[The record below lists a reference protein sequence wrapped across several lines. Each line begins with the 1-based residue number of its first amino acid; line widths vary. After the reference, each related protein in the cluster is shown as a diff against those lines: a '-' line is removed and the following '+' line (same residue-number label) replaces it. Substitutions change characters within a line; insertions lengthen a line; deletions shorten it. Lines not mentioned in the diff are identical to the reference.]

1 MTERAPG
8 PNGVTVAFM
17 HRRLAGVV
25 VLVLALV
32 AVMAVPSI
40 AGRRMAGSAIAVA
53 LPDPPQVGDCLLA
66 PITQTS
72 SSGGWPREIPYDAG
86 DFGSCDGPIAGEI
99 VGVWG
104 SAAEADE
111 GSRSRLGGPCY
122 RQAADFAG
130 LVRSGRS
137 TVVPG
142 GPVDAQVAWKPTIGF
157 VPYRIVPGQVEQNA
171 GRSWT
176 ACVAVPTSQ
185 STYRG
190 TLRDA
195 YTTGT
200 MVDDF
205 GLCWSAHDLDGTATT
220 LQCDRPHPTELLA
233 TGWIMDRSTMSWPG
247 LNASCLALAA
257 SIMHTVD
264 ATRGGALSVVVDP
277 FRMDGAMRP
286 DAPLSVNCFVT
297 SAGPQQ
303 LTGTV
308 IGLGAR
314 PIPFEQ

>member
-1 MTERAPG
+1 MD
-8 PNGVTVAFM
+8 
-17 HRRLAGVV
+17 RRLAGVV

-32 AVMAVPSI
+32 AVMAVPSL
-40 AGRRMAGSAIAVA
+40 AGRRTAGSAIAIA

-66 PITQTS
+66 PITQS
-72 SSGGWPREIPYDAG
+72 SAPHGWPREIPYAAS
-86 DFGSCDGPIAGEI
+86 DFGDCGGQIAGEI
-99 VGVWG
+99 VAVWG
-104 SAAEADE
+104 SQAEADE

-122 RQAADFAG
+122 RQAANFAG

-137 TVVPG
+137 TIVPG
-142 GPVDAQVAWKPTIGF
+142 GPVYAQVAWKPTIGF
-157 VPYRIVPGQVEQNA
+157 VPYRIVPSQVEQNA

-176 ACVAVPTSQ
+176 ACLAVPRAQ

-190 TLRDA
+190 TLRDS
-195 YTTGT
+195 YTTGS
-200 MVDDF
+200 MDDAF
-205 GLCWSAHDLDGTATT
+205 GLCWSVDDLDEAATA
-220 LQCDRPHPTELLA
+220 LPCDQPHPTELLA

-264 ATRGGALSVVVDP
+264 ATRAGALSIVVDP
-277 FRMDGAMRP
+277 VRMDGAQRP
-286 DAPLSVNCFVT
+286 DTPLSVNCFVT

>member
-1 MTERAPG
+1 MD
-8 PNGVTVAFM
+8 
-17 HRRLAGVV
+17 RRLAGVV

-32 AVMAVPSI
+32 AVMAVPSL
-40 AGRRMAGSAIAVA
+40 AGRRTAGSAIAIA

-66 PITQTS
+66 PITQS
-72 SSGGWPREIPYDAG
+72 SAPHGWPREIPYAAS
-86 DFGSCDGPIAGEI
+86 DFGDCGGQIAGEI
-99 VGVWG
+99 VAVWG
-104 SAAEADE
+104 SQAEADE

-122 RQAADFAG
+122 RQAANFAG

-137 TVVPG
+137 TIVPG
-142 GPVDAQVAWKPTIGF
+142 GPVYAQVAWKPTIGF
-157 VPYRIVPGQVEQNA
+157 VPYRIVPSQVEQNA
-171 GRSWT
+171 GRTWI
-176 ACVAVPTSQ
+176 ACLAVPRAQ

-190 TLRDA
+190 TLRDSF
-195 YTTGT
+195 TTGS
-200 MVDDF
+200 MDDAF
-205 GLCWSAHDLDGTATT
+205 GLCWSVDDLDEAATA
-220 LQCDRPHPTELLA
+220 LPCDHPHPTELLA

-264 ATRGGALSVVVDP
+264 ATRAGALSIVVDP
-277 FRMDGAMRP
+277 VRMDGAQRP
-286 DAPLSVNCFVT
+286 DTPLSVNCFVT

-308 IGLGAR
+308 IGLGVR

>member
-8 PNGVTVAFM
+8 ANGVTVAFM
-17 HRRLAGVV
+17 DRRLAGVV

-40 AGRRMAGSAIAVA
+40 AGRRTAGSAVAIA

-72 SSGGWPREIPYDAG
+72 ARGGWPREIPYSPG
-86 DFGSCDGPIAGEI
+86 EFGNCSGPIAGEI
-99 VGVWG
+99 VAVWK
-104 SAAEADE
+104 SQAEADE

-122 RQAADFAG
+122 RQAADYAG

-142 GPVDAQVAWKPTIGF
+142 GPADAQVAWTPAIGF
-157 VPYRIVPGQVEQNA
+157 VPYRIVPDQVEQNA

-176 ACVAVPTSQ
+176 ACLAVPTAQ
-185 STYRG
+185 SRYDG

-195 YTTGT
+195 YTTGS
-200 MVDDF
+200 MDDAF
-205 GLCWSAHDLDGTATT
+205 GLCWSGHDLDGSAITVP
-220 LQCDRPHPTELLA
+220 CDQPHPTELLA

-264 ATRGGALSVVVDP
+264 ATRAGALSVVVDP
-277 FRMDGAMRP
+277 FRMDGAQRP

-303 LTGTV
+303 LTGTM